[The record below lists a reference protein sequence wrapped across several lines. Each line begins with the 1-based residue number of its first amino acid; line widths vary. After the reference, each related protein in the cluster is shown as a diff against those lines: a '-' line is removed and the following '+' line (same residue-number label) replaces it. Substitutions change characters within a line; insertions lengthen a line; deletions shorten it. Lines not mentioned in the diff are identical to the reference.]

1 MRRVA
6 TNTIR
11 VELQKFGESARFYDL
26 PEWATVQDLMDEA
39 ELDYGTELKYKGE
52 TVNLDDELEDRDLLV
67 ITTKDIT
74 QG

>member
-1 MRRVA
+1 
-6 TNTIR
+6 
-11 VELQKFGESARFYDL
+11 
-26 PEWATVQDLMDEA
+26 MDEA